1 MDAVPMRVAA
11 IHFCFQDS
19 PRIRLVKAVATLMVG
34 GHGRTRLTFHA
45 GDTSWD
51 VRYRLMGFGIPVDL
65 LPVTETGNLKVK
77 QWLAWIKVQRWLEN
91 NKDQERDEA
100 AAEQQSSSSSSWNA
114 PQQQQQQ
121 QLSAQHLLD
130 PDSPTVQCPRLR
142 DVVFRNGTSSLSNP
156 GNAMFRGLLEAY
168 LVQHSLART
177 NGEKIAVSWQIMDAV
192 ERRGGRFLEWHRAGN
207 GKGPNA
213 IGWWVVMHDRNA
225 VRSKVAICLRD
236 LRKLAKAKENVQ
248 TSSSSTYAFQE
259 EQGGLKRKRM
269 QPFGGGETDDEGR
282 GQPCVCLF

>member
-1 MDAVPMRVAA
+1 MHPHILTYERSLFFFGFCLCWHHDDGDELQLYHHFQNQTHTTHHPPPQEGKRIMDAVPMRVAA

-192 ERRGGRFLEWHRAGN
+192 ERRGGRFLEWH
-207 GKGPNA
+207 
-213 IGWWVVMHDRNA
+213 
-225 VRSKVAICLRD
+225 C
-236 LRKLAKAKENVQ
+236 
-248 TSSSSTYAFQE
+248 
-259 EQGGLKRKRM
+259 
-269 QPFGGGETDDEGR
+269 
-282 GQPCVCLF
+282 